1 MVKANQPKIVICALC
16 EVSEGTSK
24 HHVLPKAQGGT
35 ETVLLCEDCHKQI
48 HATLTN
54 KQIEKSHAS
63 IETLKEHEE
72 IAKWIAWR
80 QKHPGAVVSHKQT
93 KGRKKFS
100 KFA

>member
-1 MVKANQPKIVICALC
+1 MDQTNQPKIVICALC

-24 HHVLPKAQGGT
+24 HHVLPKSQGGT

-48 HATLTN
+48 HTTLTN
-54 KQIEKSHAS
+54 KQIEKCWAS
-63 IETLKEHEE
+63 IESLKEHEE

-93 KGRKKFS
+93 KERKRFS